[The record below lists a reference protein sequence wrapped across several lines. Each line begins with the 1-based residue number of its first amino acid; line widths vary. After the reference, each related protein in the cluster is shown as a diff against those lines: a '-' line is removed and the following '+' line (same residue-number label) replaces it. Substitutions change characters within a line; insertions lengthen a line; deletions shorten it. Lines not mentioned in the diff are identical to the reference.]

1 MKSLIRR
8 FVPRRILSLYHH
20 TLAALAGL
28 VYGYPSRKLVVI
40 GVTGTKG
47 KTTTAYF
54 IAKILEAA
62 GRTVGM
68 TSTAIMKIGARE
80 WLNPHKQTMLGRFAL
95 QRFLRDM
102 VRAGC
107 THAVIETS
115 SEGILQHR
123 HRGIKYDAAVF
134 TNLTPE
140 HIEAHGSFEN
150 YKKAKGE
157 LFRHAR
163 IAIVNADDPAASYF
177 LSFPAEKKVTYS
189 IKENRWP
196 TLVLKLKGKFNVSN
210 ALAAATT
217 AEALGVSRK
226 TILQTLA
233 AIESIPGRMEFI
245 DEGQPFTV
253 VVDYAHE
260 PASFLALFDALAD
273 VPHERIIHVFGP
285 TGGGRD
291 RSKRPRM
298 GEISAGRADVII
310 VTTDDPYDDD
320 PEKIA
325 QEVVAGAEE
334 YCRKAKIRR
343 SISFVVDRRE
353 AIRHALSVAR
363 PRDLVVITGKGS
375 EQAMVVRGKKIPWDD
390 RTVVRETL
398 RQAQGDKL

>member
-8 FVPRRILSLYHH
+8 FVPRRILSLYHRA
-20 TLAALAGL
+20 LAALAGFF
-28 VYGYPSRKLVVI
+28 YGYPSRKLVVV

-62 GRTVGM
+62 GHKVGM

-95 QRFLRDM
+95 QRMLREM
-102 VRAGC
+102 LRAGC

-115 SEGILQHR
+115 SEGILQYR

-157 LFRHAR
+157 LFRR
-163 IAIVNADDPAASYF
+163 VRVSVVNADDPAASYF
-177 LSFPAEKKVTYS
+177 LSFPAKKKVTYS
-189 IKENRWP
+189 VKENRWP
-196 TLVLKLKGKFNVSN
+196 TLALKLKGMFNVSN
-210 ALAAATT
+210 ALAAATA
-217 AEALGVSRK
+217 AEALGVPRK
-226 TILQTLA
+226 TILQALA

-260 PASFLALFDALAD
+260 PASFRALFEAAQSI
-273 VPHERIIHVFGP
+273 PHERIIHVFGP
-285 TGGGRD
+285 CGGGRD
-291 RSKRPRM
+291 ASHHAQM
-298 GEISAGRADVII
+298 GEISAAHADVII
-310 VTTDDPYDDD
+310 VTTDDPFDDD
-320 PEKIA
+320 PSVIGRA
-325 QEVVAGAEE
+325 VVAGAEK
-334 YCRKAKIRR
+334 YCQRAKIRR
-343 SISFVVDRRE
+343 SISLVIDRRE
-353 AIRHALSVAR
+353 AIKRALAIAR
-363 PRDLVVITGKGS
+363 EHDLVLITGMGS
-375 EQAMVVRGKKIPWDD
+375 EQVMTVRGKKIPWDD
-390 RTVVRETL
+390 RTVVREALYET
-398 RQAQGDKL
+398 RKS

>member
-8 FVPRRILSLYHH
+8 FVPRSVLSLYHRV
-20 TLAALAGL
+20 LAALAGFL
-28 VYGYPSRKLVVI
+28 YGYPSQKLVVV

-62 GRTVGM
+62 GHQVGM
-68 TSTAIMKIGARE
+68 TSTAIMKIGERE

-95 QRFLRDM
+95 QRMLRDM

-123 HRGIKYDAAVF
+123 HRGIKYDVAVF

-140 HIEAHGSFEN
+140 HISAHGSFEN

-157 LFRHAR
+157 LFRRAR
-163 IAIVNADDPAASYF
+163 ISIVNADDPSAPYF

-189 IKENRWP
+189 VKENRWP
-196 TLVLKLKGKFNVSN
+196 SLALKLRGKFNISN

-233 AIESIPGRMEFI
+233 GIESIPGRMEFI
-245 DEGQPFTV
+245 DEGQAFTV

-260 PASFLALFDALAD
+260 PASFLALFEALKD
-273 VPHERIIHVFGP
+273 IPHERIIHVFGP

-291 RSKRPRM
+291 RSNHPRM
-298 GEISAGRADVII
+298 GEISASRADVII

-320 PEKIA
+320 PEKIGRA
-325 QEVVAGAEE
+325 VVAGAEE
-334 YCRKAKIRR
+334 YCRKAKVRR
-343 SISFVVDRRE
+343 SITFVVDRRE
-353 AIRHALSVAR
+353 AIRRALAVAR
-363 PRDLVVITGKGS
+363 PRDLVLITGKGS
-375 EQAMVVRGKKIPWDD
+375 EQAMVMRGKKIPWDD
-390 RTVVRETL
+390 RQVVREALYET
-398 RQAQGDKL
+398 RKS

>member
-8 FVPRRILSLYHH
+8 FIPRGMLSLYHR
-20 TLAALAGL
+20 TLATIADFW
-28 VYGYPSRKLVVI
+28 YGHPSRRLVVV

-47 KTTTAYF
+47 KTTTSYF

-62 GRTVGM
+62 GHKVGM

-123 HRGIKYDAAVF
+123 HRGIKYDVAVF

-140 HIEAHGSFEN
+140 HIESHGSFEN

-157 LFRHAR
+157 LFRRAR
-163 IAIVNADDPAASYF
+163 IAVVNADDPAAAYF
-177 LSFPAEKKVTYS
+177 LSFPAEKKLTYS
-189 IKENRWP
+189 MKENLWP
-196 TLVLKLKGKFNVSN
+196 SLALKVEGAFNMQN
-210 ALAAATT
+210 AIAAATT

-226 TILQTLA
+226 TIMQALA
-233 AIESIPGRMEFI
+233 AIESVPGRMEFI

-253 VVDYAHE
+253 IVDYAHE
-260 PASFLALFDALAD
+260 PASFRALFDA
-273 VPHERIIHVFGP
+273 VKTIPHERIIHVFGP

-291 RSKRPRM
+291 RSKRPQM
-298 GEISAGRADVII
+298 GEISAEHADVII

-320 PEKIA
+320 PATIG
-325 QEVVAGAEE
+325 QEVVEGA
-334 YCRKAKIRR
+334 KKIKR
-343 SISFVVDRRE
+343 SILLVVNRRE
-353 AIRHALSVAR
+353 AIRQALATAR
-363 PRDLVVITGKGS
+363 ARDLVLITGKGS

-390 RTVVRETL
+390 RTVVREEL
-398 RQAQGDKL
+398 KRL